1 MQRWRVNTDVLTISF
16 ISDKIYIMKEHESGH
31 QSNESISRLGSRRS
45 GAASVFLLACSIL
58 PAFGCSNLLD
68 NPDAVEKPET
78 SVSHTSS
85 STNEAEY
92 AEKADDQAE
101 ADFAERLA
109 ATRAVFGEQIMDL
122 YNDEVGE
129 NSFTYVDDGSITI
142 NVLTD
147 HPSEDGTV
155 THRGALAR
163 MPLDINGM
171 PMPGATGTVQFYI
184 KKTPPGGQ
192 RVMISQIVLDPM
204 GIQSRGTDLPDQ
216 LGVRD
221 VTSENQG
228 LDTLEAYVVV
238 ARKMAAELQ

>member
-1 MQRWRVNTDVLTISF
+1 
-16 ISDKIYIMKEHESGH
+16 
-31 QSNESISRLGSRRS
+31 
-45 GAASVFLLACSIL
+45 
-58 PAFGCSNLLD
+58 
-68 NPDAVEKPET
+68 
-78 SVSHTSS
+78 
-85 STNEAEY
+85 
-92 AEKADDQAE
+92 
-101 ADFAERLA
+101 
-109 ATRAVFGEQIMDL
+109 
-122 YNDEVGE
+122 
-129 NSFTYVDDGSITI
+129 
-142 NVLTD
+142 
-147 HPSEDGTV
+147 
-155 THRGALAR
+155 